1 MAAAADVAVVPS
13 VYEPFGL
20 VALEA
25 AALGTP
31 LVVADT
37 GGLRRDRRAR
47 RDRSA
52 CSPPLDAAALADA
65 VTEVLRDEVLA
76 RRVVRDARAR
86 SSSATTPGRTSRRS
100 TVAVY
105 ERAVREERALLAEL
119 AARPVGPPALRV
131 VPRGSNLLRDAT

>member
-1 MAAAADVAVVPS
+1 MVPS

-37 GGLRRDRRAR
+37 GGLAEIVEHGETGLVFP
-47 RDRSA
+47 A
-52 CSPPLDAAALADA
+52 LDAAALADA

-76 RRVVRDARAR
+76 RRVVR
-86 SSSATTPGRTSRRS
+86 TSREVVERDYSWPTIATS

-105 ERAVREERALLAEL
+105 GRAIREERALLAEL